1 MMPNVPMEFIR
12 GVLALLCLFFGHM
25 GGRAA
30 AAAAKGRQT
39 GRRMFT
45 WIARM
50 VLASGALL
58 VRHEIDTVVIAVWA
72 LELALF
78 AAGYWMVLNQKP
90 PEDLTREIFPE

>member
-1 MMPNVPMEFIR
+1 MEFIR

-25 GGRAA
+25 AGRAA
-30 AAAAKGRQT
+30 GATAKGRQP
-39 GRRMFT
+39 GRRMVT

-58 VRHEIDTVVIAVWA
+58 VRHEIDTLVIAVWA

-78 AAGYWMVLNQKP
+78 GAGYWMVLNQKP
-90 PEDLTREIFPE
+90 PEDLTHEIFPE